1 MLVEVSVWAVDL
13 ILMAQCVIDLYR
25 IEWPKEQHILNCR
38 RTDFGC
44 GRSFGDFT
52 DLLVNWKS

>member
-13 ILMAQCVIDLYR
+13 TLMAQCVIDLYR
-25 IEWPKEQHILNCR
+25 IEGPKEQHILNCP

-44 GRSFGDFT
+44 GHSFGDFT
-52 DLLVNWKS
+52 DL